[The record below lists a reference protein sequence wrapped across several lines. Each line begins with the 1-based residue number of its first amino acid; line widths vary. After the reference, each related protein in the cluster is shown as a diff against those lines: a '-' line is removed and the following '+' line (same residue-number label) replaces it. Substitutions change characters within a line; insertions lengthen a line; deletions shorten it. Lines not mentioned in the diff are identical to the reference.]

1 MPNIVNKNTKVL
13 IQGITGKVGRSFAK
27 KMIEDGTNL
36 VCGVTPGKGGEKIFD
51 VPIFNSIEEALQRT
65 NADTCLSVVP
75 APYLRDAILE
85 AIYSGIGQII
95 IYTENV
101 PLHDEMEIVYYAKL
115 KGVRVLGP
123 ASAGVVSPGKANVS
137 DLNTKYL
144 RKGNIG
150 IVSKSGTITY
160 EVLDG
165 LNEIGLGVST
175 LVCLG
180 GDRIV
185 ATKYTDILPLFEQ
198 DLETKAIIMI
208 GEIGG
213 TAELEAATYIK
224 KMNKKVFAYVAGQF
238 APPGKRMGHAGAIVN
253 RDETD
258 SAKAKTE
265 VLKKAGALV
274 AWKLNDIPTLVAE
287 HFLNENNK
295 KN

>member
-1 MPNIVNKNTKVL
+1 MSIIVDKNTKVL

-36 VCGVTPGKGGEKIFD
+36 VCGVTPGKGGETLFDIPIFD
-51 VPIFNSIEEALQRT
+51 SIEEALQKT
-65 NADTCLSVVP
+65 NANTCLLVVP
-75 APYLRDAILE
+75 ATHLRDAALE
-85 AIYSGIGQII
+85 ALYFGIKQIV

-101 PLHDEMEIVYYAKL
+101 PLHDEIEIVYYARL
-115 KGVRVLGP
+115 KGIRVLGP
-123 ASAGVVSPGKANVS
+123 ASAGVVSPGKTNVS
-137 DLNTKYL
+137 DLDTKYL

-165 LNEIGLGVST
+165 LSKAGLGVST

-180 GDRIV
+180 GDRVV
-185 ATKYTDILPLFEQ
+185 ATTYTDILPLFEQ
-198 DLETKAIIMI
+198 DLDTKAVIMI

-213 TAELEAATYIK
+213 TAELEAATYIE
-224 KMNKKVFAYVAGQF
+224 KMNKPVFVYIAGQF

-253 RDETD
+253 RDGVD

-265 VLKKAGALV
+265 MLKKAGALV
-274 AWKLNDIPTLVAE
+274 TWKLNDIPTSITGY
-287 HFLNENNK
+287 FFDK
-295 KN
+295 DKN

>member
-1 MPNIVNKNTKVL
+1 MSIIVDKNTKVL
-13 IQGITGKVGRSFAK
+13 IQGITGSVGRKFAK

-36 VCGVTPGKGGEKIFD
+36 VCGVTPSKGGEKFFD
-51 VPIFNSIEEALQRT
+51 IPIFNSIEEALQKT
-65 NADTCLSVVP
+65 KANTCLSVVP
-75 APYLRDAILE
+75 APYLKDAALE
-85 AIYSGIGQII
+85 ALYFGIEQII
-95 IYTENV
+95 IYTEGV
-101 PLHDEMEIVYYAKL
+101 PLHDEMEIVHYARQ
-115 KGVRVLGP
+115 KGARVLGP
-123 ASAGVVSPGKANVS
+123 ASAGVVSPEVANVS
-137 DLNTKYL
+137 DLNSKYL

-165 LNEIGLGVST
+165 LNKIGLGVST

-185 ATKYTDILPLFEQ
+185 AAKYTDILPLFER

-224 KMNKKVFAYVAGQF
+224 KMNKPVFTYIAGQF

-253 RDETD
+253 RDGAD

-265 VLKKAGALV
+265 ILKKAGALV

-287 HFLNENNK
+287 QFLDENK
-295 KN
+295 K